1 MLNPFSS
8 SKTDAPL
15 EDPTALAKF
24 GRLEVVAKLVVEGYM
39 MGQHKS
45 PFKGSSVEFVE
56 HRNYYPGDE
65 IRHIDWRAYGKT
77 GKYYVKEYE
86 DETNLRCQM
95 FVDASG
101 SMGYGA
107 STLSKLDYCRYLA
120 CSLGYLL
127 LKQRDAC
134 GMVAFDTKVREQV
147 EPSTNPKNF
156 QRLTK
161 VLEELQPGQET
172 SLSKV
177 IESTLPRLKRRGLIV
192 LFSDCFD
199 RIDPLMTALK
209 ALRHARHEVMV
220 FHVVAPEE
228 ETFPFSKPTMFRN
241 LERRGHKVLVDP
253 HRLRKH
259 YVEQYQAFVAD
270 FEKRCGGID
279 VDYHRLVTNEPYH
292 TALGRYLDSRVRSA
306 KKR

>member
-1 MLNPFSS
+1 MLNFGGRQQD
-8 SKTDAPL
+8 TPL

-45 PFKGSSVEFVE
+45 PFKGASVEFVE

-77 GKYYVKEYE
+77 GKYYVKEFE
-86 DETNLRCQM
+86 DETNLRCQL

-101 SMGYGA
+101 SMGYAGR
-107 STLSKLDYCRYLA
+107 TLSKLDYCRYLA
-120 CSLGYLL
+120 ASLGHLL
-127 LKQRDAC
+127 LRQRDAT
-134 GMVAFDTKVREQV
+134 GLIAFDTKVRERI

-156 QRLTK
+156 QRLVKT
-161 VLEELQPGQET
+161 LEALEPGRET
-172 SLSKV
+172 SLAKV
-177 IESTLPRLKRRGLIV
+177 IEDVLPTLKRRGLIV

-199 RIDPLMTALK
+199 RIDPLMTALN
-209 ALRHARHEVMV
+209 ALRHSRHEVIV

-228 ETFPFSKPTMFRN
+228 ETFPFAKPTMFRS
-241 LERRGHKVLVDP
+241 LEQRGQRMLVDP

-259 YVEQYQAFVAD
+259 YIEQYEAFCTDLA
-270 FEKRCGGID
+270 KRCRGIGID
-279 VDYHRLVTNEPYH
+279 YFRLVTSEPYH
-292 TALGRYLDSRVRSA
+292 IALGRYLDSRVRST
-306 KKR
+306 KKG